1 MEDWGTKQ
9 PEENGKEDFRSLVD
23 NLFADK
29 KEEPKEEKKA
39 PRYTVNIPEAPAQ
52 TKEQEAAALVH
63 AKEEMEKIRKAFLD
77 FTDQVNE
84 TVTYSYLYS
93 EVEDFVEACKDMLI
107 LLTDEIDKDE
117 LTEHGLK
124 DYEKLRKI
132 RARILSD
139 ITDKYKKKG
148 E

>member
-1 MEDWGTKQ
+1 MADWGTK
-9 PEENGKEDFRSLVD
+9 PEGNNEEDFRSLVD
-23 NLFADK
+23 NLFAEK
-29 KEEPKEEKKA
+29 KEEQKEEEKA
-39 PRYTVNIPEAPAQ
+39 PRYKVNIPEPPAQ
-52 TKEQEAAALVH
+52 TKEQQEAALVH

-107 LLTDEIDKDE
+107 LLTDDIDKDE

-124 DYEKLRKI
+124 DYEKLRKF
-132 RARILSD
+132 RARILAD
-139 ITDKYKKKG
+139 ITEKYKKKG